1 MAMSD
6 SSAPSQRELVVLVTR
21 GTDHELSS
29 VAFTVACGGI
39 TSGVK
44 VYAFLVSSGVDLVRR
59 KAVDVTHVP
68 PLDPLKELIDDFLAR
83 GGTIWACPPCAKA
96 RSYTQDDLIPGV
108 TLQGA
113 SAMHERLKAG
123 AASLSF

>member
-1 MAMSD
+1 MSD
-6 SSAPSQRELVVLVTR
+6 SAASSQRELVVLVTR

-39 TSGVK
+39 TSGMK

-68 PLDPLKELIDDFLAR
+68 PLDPLKKLIDDFLAR

-108 TLQGA
+108 TIQGA
-113 SAMHERLKAG
+113 SAVHERLKAG

>member
-1 MAMSD
+1 MSD
-6 SSAPSQRELVVLVTR
+6 ANPSSTRELVVLVTR
-21 GTDHELSS
+21 GADHELSS
-29 VAFTVACGGI
+29 VAFTVACGAI
-39 TSGVK
+39 TSGMK

-59 KAVDVTHVP
+59 KAIDLTHMA
-68 PLDPLKELIDDFLAR
+68 PLDPLKSLVDDFLAR

-108 TLQGA
+108 TIQGA

>member
-1 MAMSD
+1 VSD
-6 SSAPSQRELVVLVTR
+6 SAPSIQRELVVLVTR

-29 VAFTVACGGI
+29 VAFTIACGGI
-39 TSGVK
+39 TSGMK
-44 VYAFLVSSGVDLVRR
+44 VYAFLVSSAVDLVRR

-68 PLDPLKELIDDFLAR
+68 PLDPLKALIDDFLAR
-83 GGTIWACPPCAKA
+83 GGTIWACPPCVKA
-96 RSYTQDDLIPGV
+96 RGYTQEDLVPGV
-108 TLQGA
+108 MIQGA

>member
-1 MAMSD
+1 M
-6 SSAPSQRELVVLVTR
+6 T
-21 GTDHELSS
+21 
-29 VAFTVACGGI
+29 
-39 TSGVK
+39 

-68 PLDPLKELIDDFLAR
+68 PLDPLKSLIDDFLKR
-83 GGTIWACPPCAKA
+83 GGMIWACPPCAKA
-96 RSYTQDDLIPGV
+96 RSYTQEDLIDGV
-108 TLQGA
+108 TIQGA

>member
-1 MAMSD
+1 MAEQIPQ
-6 SSAPSQRELVVLVTR
+6 PSRELVVLVTR

-29 VAFTVACGGI
+29 VAFTIACGAI
-39 TSGVK
+39 TSGMK

-59 KAVDVTHVP
+59 KAVDITHVP
-68 PLDPLKELIDDFLAR
+68 PLDPLKSLIDDFLAR
-83 GGTIWACPPCAKA
+83 GGIIWACPPCTKA
-96 RSYTQDDLIPGV
+96 RGYAQEDFIDGV
-108 TLQGA
+108 TIQGA

>member
-1 MAMSD
+1 MSENN
-6 SSAPSQRELVVLVTR
+6 AQPSRELVVLVTR

-29 VAFTVACGGI
+29 VAFTVACGAI
-39 TSGVK
+39 TSGMK

-68 PLDPLKELIDDFLAR
+68 PLDPLKSLIDDFLKR

-96 RSYTQDDLIPGV
+96 RSYTQEDLIDGV
-108 TLQGA
+108 TMQGA

>member
-1 MAMSD
+1 MSD
-6 SSAPSQRELVVLVTR
+6 SAPSIQRELVVLVTR

-29 VAFTVACGGI
+29 VAFTIACGGI
-39 TSGVK
+39 TSGMK
-44 VYAFLVSSGVDLVRR
+44 VYAFLVSSAVDLVRR

-68 PLDPLKELIDDFLAR
+68 PLDPLKALIDDFLAR
-83 GGTIWACPPCAKA
+83 GGTIWACPPCVKA
-96 RSYTQDDLIPGV
+96 RGYTQEDLVPGV
-108 TLQGA
+108 MIQGA

>member
-1 MAMSD
+1 MSENN
-6 SSAPSQRELVVLVTR
+6 AQPSRELVVLVTR

-29 VAFTVACGGI
+29 VTFTVACGAI
-39 TSGVK
+39 TSGMK
-44 VYAFLVSSGVDLVRR
+44 VYAFLVSAGVDLVRR

-68 PLDPLKELIDDFLAR
+68 PLDPLKSLLDDFLER

-96 RSYTQDDLIPGV
+96 RSYTQEDLIDGV
-108 TLQGA
+108 TIQGA